1 MKKRMEER
9 TLIGDMEEE
18 LAASRAEV
26 ASLKAEN
33 EKERSRA
40 QSFENRLL
48 NAESII
54 ASLQRQI
61 AELQN
66 FGNKYFKNWIQFTE
80 V

>member
-26 ASLKAEN
+26 VSLKVEN

-54 ASLQRQI
+54 ASLQRQV

-66 FGNKYFKNWIQFTE
+66 FGNKYYN
-80 V
+80 

>member
-26 ASLKAEN
+26 VSLKVEN

-54 ASLQRQI
+54 ASLQRQV

-66 FGNKYFKNWIQFTE
+66 FGNKYYH
-80 V
+80 

>member
-9 TLIGDMEEE
+9 TVIGDMEEE

-26 ASLKAEN
+26 VSLKAEN

-54 ASLQRQI
+54 ASLQRKV
-61 AELQN
+61 AELQKL
-66 FGNKYFKNWIQFTE
+66 GNKYYN
-80 V
+80 